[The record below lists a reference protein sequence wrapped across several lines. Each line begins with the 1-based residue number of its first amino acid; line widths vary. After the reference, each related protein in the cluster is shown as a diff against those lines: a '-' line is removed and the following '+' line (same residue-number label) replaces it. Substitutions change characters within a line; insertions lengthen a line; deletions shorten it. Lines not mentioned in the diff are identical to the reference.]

1 MRHAPILVILTLL
14 AVTLIGCHDSSSAVI
29 SEGEMEE
36 ILYDYHLADA
46 MAQQAEGGYEKNAI
60 AYRAAVLKKYGV
72 SQERFDTSMVYYMRH
87 TDRLHDMYENIA
99 ERMQAEARSIGA
111 DASGGSVSAK
121 GDSANVWKGEPSLV
135 LVPNQPYN
143 LYSYDLKTDTT
154 FHKGDHILLSFRS
167 DFIFQDGMRD
177 GVAVLAVVFNNDSV
191 VSRSVHMSSSMP
203 MTMQIDDE
211 DSLGIKQIKGLFM
224 LSKNNDMNAS
234 STTLQL
240 MTVSNIQLIRVHS
253 KDKPRN
259 TPNAPLPATMT
270 VDKALP
276 DSERMKPPVSR

>member
-1 MRHAPILVILTLL
+1 MRHAHILLLLTLL
-14 AVTLIGCHDSSSAVI
+14 AVTLVGCHDSSSAVI
-29 SEGEMEE
+29 SESEMEE
-36 ILYDYHLADA
+36 ILFDYHLADA
-46 MAQQAEGGYEKNAI
+46 MAQQAQGGYEKNAI
-60 AYRAAVLKKYGV
+60 EYRAAVLKKYGV
-72 SQERFDTSMVYYMRH
+72 SQEKFDTSMVYYMRH
-87 TDRLHDMYENIA
+87 TDRLHAMYENIA

-121 GDSANVWKGEPSLV
+121 GDSANVWRGDPSLV
-135 LVPNQPYN
+135 LVPNKPYN

-154 FHKGDHILLSFRS
+154 FHRGDHILLSFRS

-191 VSRSVHMSSSMP
+191 VSRTTHMSSSMP
-203 MTMQIDDE
+203 MTMEIDDE

-234 STTLQL
+234 ATTLQL
-240 MTVSNIQLIRVHS
+240 MTVSSIQLIRVHS
-253 KDKPRN
+253 REKPRN
-259 TPNAPLPATMT
+259 TLPATMT

-276 DSERMKPPVSR
+276 DSERMRPPVSR

>member
-1 MRHAPILVILTLL
+1 MRHAPILLFLTLL
-14 AVTLIGCHDSSSAVI
+14 VVTLIGCYDSSSAVI

-60 AYRAAVLKKYGV
+60 EYRAAVLKKYSV
-72 SQERFDTSMVYYMRH
+72 SQERFDASMVYYMRH

-121 GDSANVWKGEPSLV
+121 GDSANVWKGESSLV

-143 LYSYDLKTDTT
+143 LYSYDLKTDST

-177 GVAVLAVVFNNDSV
+177 GVAVLAIVFSNDSV
-191 VSRSVHMSSSMP
+191 VSRSTHMSSSMP
-203 MTMQIDDE
+203 MTMQINDE

-253 KDKPRN
+253 REKPRN
-259 TPNAPLPATMT
+259 TLPATMT

-276 DSERMKPPVSR
+276 DSERMKPSVSR